1 MSIPAELL
9 YTDDHEWVRIE
20 GGEAIVGITDFAQ
33 GELGDI
39 VFLELPTVG
48 DKVKL
53 GAECGTIE
61 AVKTVAELFAP
72 VSGTISAVN
81 SELETDAGVVNRD
94 PYGDGWFMKIKM
106 SSPSERESLLAPD
119 AYKAKVD

>member
-9 YTDDHEWVRIE
+9 YTDNHEWVRIE
-20 GGEAIVGITDFAQ
+20 EGEAVVGITEFAQ

-39 VFLELPTVG
+39 VFLELPGVG
-48 DKVKL
+48 DQVKV

-61 AVKTVAELFAP
+61 AVKTVAQLFAP
-72 VSGTISAVN
+72 VSGTISAIN
-81 SELETDAGVVNRD
+81 SELESDAGAVNRD

-106 SSPSERESLLAPD
+106 SSPGERNGLLTPD
-119 AYKAKVD
+119 AYRSMVN